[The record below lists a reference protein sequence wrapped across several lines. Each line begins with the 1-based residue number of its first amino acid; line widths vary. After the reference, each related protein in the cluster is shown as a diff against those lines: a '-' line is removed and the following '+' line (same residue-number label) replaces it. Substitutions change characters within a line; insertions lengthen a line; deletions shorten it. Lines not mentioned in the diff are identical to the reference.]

1 MFDSDRIRRN
11 AMKSRH
17 AVLWIFVVIMILA
30 AAYGVIIVRRGF
42 SAKEEPSALETF
54 VARTVRNLS
63 LAASTG
69 NVRNPL
75 PATPENIDE
84 GLEHFADHCAFCH
97 SNDGSGDSET
107 GRNLYPKP
115 PDLRQSETQR
125 LTDGQIYG
133 IIANG
138 VRLTGMPASDHDAD
152 DNWRLVL
159 FVRHLP
165 SLTPAEK
172 TEMERVRPSSAHDEE
187 HHHHEGDKPSGAQ
200 QQPVLR

>member
-1 MFDSDRIRRN
+1 LIVL
-11 AMKSRH
+11 
-17 AVLWIFVVIMILA
+17 AV
-30 AAYGVIIVRRGF
+30 YGVSIVRRGF
-42 SAKEEPSALETF
+42 SAKDEASALENL
-54 VARTVRNLS
+54 VARTARNLS
-63 LAASTG
+63 LAASTR

-75 PATPENIDE
+75 PATPENIHE

-115 PDLRQSETQR
+115 PDLRRSQTQR
-125 LTDGQIYG
+125 LTDGQIYS

-138 VRLTGMPASDHDAD
+138 VRLTGMPASDHEPE

-165 SLTPAEK
+165 SLAPAEK
-172 TEMERVRPSSAHDEE
+172 DEMEHAKPSSRHGEE
-187 HHHHEGDKPSGAQ
+187 HHHEHEK
-200 QQPVLR
+200 

>member
-1 MFDSDRIRRN
+1 
-11 AMKSRH
+11 MKKRY
-17 AVLWIFVVIMILA
+17 AVIWILLAILIVLA
-30 AAYGVIIVRRGF
+30 AYAVSIVRRGF
-42 SAKEEPSALETF
+42 SAKDEPSALETI

-75 PATPENIDE
+75 PAMPENIHE

-97 SNDGSGDSET
+97 SNDGSGNSET

-115 PDLRQSETQR
+115 PDLRQQQTQR
-125 LTDGQIYG
+125 LTDGEIYG

-138 VRLTGMPASDHDAD
+138 VRLTGMPASDHEPE

-165 SLTPAEK
+165 GLTPAEK
-172 TEMERVRPSSAHDEE
+172 TEMERVRPSSEHDEE
-187 HHHHEGDKPSGAQ
+187 HQHHEGKPFGAQ
-200 QQPVLR
+200 QGPFFRQN